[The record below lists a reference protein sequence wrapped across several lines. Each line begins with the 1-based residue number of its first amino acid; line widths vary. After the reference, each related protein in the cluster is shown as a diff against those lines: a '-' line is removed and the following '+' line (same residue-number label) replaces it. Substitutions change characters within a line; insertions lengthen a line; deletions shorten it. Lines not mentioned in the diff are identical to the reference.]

1 MSIETSEQE
10 SYNQARKKV
19 CKIIDDER
27 EEIVQTLRTLVQ
39 IPTIT
44 GKEAE
49 GQKYIKDLYSNLGLE
64 VTSLEANHEKLR
76 QHKAFVESGW
86 EFKGR
91 PNIIGILEGEP
102 SARSLILNG
111 HVDVVP
117 PEPIGEWDFSPW
129 EGKVVGKKLYGR
141 GAMDM
146 KGGLIAN
153 YFALKSVLEAG
164 LKPKGT
170 VMLQSVIEEETGG
183 GGGTLAC
190 FLEGFTADGLI
201 ISEPTMKI
209 IVAHPGV
216 HYFRVRVVG
225 KPAHAGIAHTGVN
238 AIGKMNK
245 IYQALVELDEKRARE
260 KRYPLFE
267 KDSGRSCHLNIG
279 TYKAGEWVSTVA
291 GWAEIQCRI
300 SCIPGE
306 NVDEVKEQVR
316 QVVSDAAQR
325 DEWLSQHPPEI
336 VWFGMKMD
344 AWEQDPKA
352 PFVVTFKSC
361 ADKVL
366 GLDTDIAGATWGM
379 DPRLAQY
386 FNIPAL
392 TFGPNGENLHGVNEY
407 VDLDS
412 VIDCT
417 KVLASFI
424 MEWCGV

>member
-19 CKIIDDER
+19 CQLIDNKR
-27 EEIVQTLRTLVQ
+27 EEIVQTLSTLVQ
-39 IPTIT
+39 IPTTT

-49 GQKYIKDLYSNLGLE
+49 GQQYIQGLYSNLGLK
-64 VTSLEANHEKLR
+64 VISFEADYEKVS
-76 QHKAFVESGW
+76 QHKAFEESGW
-86 EFKGR
+86 GFKGR

-111 HVDVVP
+111 HIDVVP

-129 EGKVVGKKLYGR
+129 EGKIVGKKLYGR

-153 YFALKSVLEAG
+153 YFALKALLEAG
-164 LKPKGT
+164 LKPKGK
-170 VMLQSVIEEETGG
+170 VMLQSVVEEETGG

-190 FLEGFTADGLI
+190 FLEGFTADGLV

-209 IVAHPGV
+209 IVAHPGI

-225 KPAHAGIAHTGVN
+225 KPAHAGAAHTGVN
-238 AIGKMNK
+238 AIGKMNQ
-245 IYQALVELDEKRARE
+245 IYQALVELDKKRARE
-260 KRYPLFE
+260 KHYPLFE
-267 KDSGRSCHLNIG
+267 KNSVRSCHLNIG

-300 SCIPGE
+300 SRIPGE
-306 NVDEVKEQVR
+306 DVDEVKEQVR
-316 QVVSDAAQR
+316 QAVNDAAQR
-325 DEWLSQHPPEI
+325 DEWLSKHSPEV

-344 AWEQDPKA
+344 TWEQDPND

-366 GLDTDIAGATWGM
+366 ESNTDIAGMTWGM
-379 DPRLAQY
+379 DTRLAQY
-386 FNIPAL
+386 FNMPVL
-392 TFGPNGENLHGVNEY
+392 SFGPNGENFHGVNEY

-424 MEWCGV
+424 IEWCGV

>member
-19 CKIIDDER
+19 CEIIDDER
-27 EEIVQTLRTLVQ
+27 EEIIQTLRTLVQ
-39 IPTIT
+39 IPTTT

-64 VTSLEANHEKLR
+64 IISFEADHEKLC
-76 QHKAFVESGW
+76 QHKAFIESGW

-111 HVDVVP
+111 HIDVVP

-129 EGKVVGKKLYGR
+129 EGKIVGKKLYGR

-267 KDSGRSCHLNIG
+267 KDSGRS
-279 TYKAGEWVSTVA
+279 W
-291 GWAEIQCRI
+291 
-300 SCIPGE
+300 
-306 NVDEVKEQVR
+306 
-316 QVVSDAAQR
+316 
-325 DEWLSQHPPEI
+325 
-336 VWFGMKMD
+336 
-344 AWEQDPKA
+344 
-352 PFVVTFKSC
+352 
-361 ADKVL
+361 
-366 GLDTDIAGATWGM
+366 
-379 DPRLAQY
+379 
-386 FNIPAL
+386 
-392 TFGPNGENLHGVNEY
+392 
-407 VDLDS
+407 DLQS
-412 VIDCT
+412 R
-417 KVLASFI
+417 
-424 MEWCGV
+424 